1 MWKVLQAEE
10 TPYGSHKE
18 FTWQT
23 EGSFQMQLLCQDFK
37 ECRDSEKTCSIYAWL
52 QDV

>member
-1 MWKVLQAEE
+1 MASEYKFILCHMWKGIQAEE

-23 EGSFQMQLLCQDFK
+23 EGSFQMQHL
-37 ECRDSEKTCSIYAWL
+37 
-52 QDV
+52 